1 MVLMVYMNN
10 RKEAEVDFARLKK
23 IVKKLLVPFNS
34 KTPKSDLMHLVG
46 NKLLQNKVVTLKDTE
61 SIISRTNIAIM
72 SRKVIS
78 EIDQEKAIA
87 KKGGS
92 KTE

>member
-1 MVLMVYMNN
+1 MVYMNH

-23 IVKKLLVPFNS
+23 IAKKLLVPFNS
-34 KTPKSDLMHLVG
+34 KTSKSDLMHLVG
-46 NKLLQNKVVTLKDTE
+46 NKLLQNKIVTLKDTE
-61 SIISRTNIAIM
+61 SIISRTNLAIM
-72 SRKVIS
+72 SRKVIR
-78 EIDQEKAIA
+78 EIDQEKANA